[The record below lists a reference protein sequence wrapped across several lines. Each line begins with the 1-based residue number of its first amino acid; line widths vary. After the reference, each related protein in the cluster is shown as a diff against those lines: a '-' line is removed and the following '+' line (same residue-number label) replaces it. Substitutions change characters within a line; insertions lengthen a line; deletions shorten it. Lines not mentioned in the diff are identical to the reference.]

1 MHHIYV
7 YCIYKVCICILYVY
21 VYIFIFT
28 SLYECIYEMHI
39 VVYLCTQQINIKE
52 TTRLFLLLLLL
63 LLLSLSLLLLWYLCV
78 VKSIFKYICFIY
90 LLIYFFFFD
99 TTLRTTLALTVVSV
113 CFSCLL

>member
-21 VYIFIFT
+21 VYIFVFT
-28 SLYECIYEMHI
+28 SLYECIYEIHI

-52 TTRLFLLLLLL
+52 TTRLFLLL

>member
-21 VYIFIFT
+21 VYIFVFT

-63 LLLSLSLLLLWYLCV
+63 LFLLLLSLSLLLLWYLCV

-90 LLIYFFFFD
+90 LLIYLFF
-99 TTLRTTLALTVVSV
+99 
-113 CFSCLL
+113 